1 MPEVRYIC
9 LSDLHLGA
17 DNSLLNRLGSQP
29 GGVDASKPSEI
40 LLQLANCLRELVHHN
55 HSQVRPTLIL
65 NGDALELALTQD
77 NVALM
82 VFERFMELMFPAGG
96 EPLIAPR
103 ILLNPGNHD
112 HHLWEIARETQYI
125 ELLQGKRS
133 KLSGRA
139 LPPPWH
145 TTSIFKR
152 HQVDSVLLNAV
163 LSRHPHMASRG
174 VSVGTLYPNFCLT
187 NESNKWVIFSHGHYI
202 ESIYWL
208 MSLLSNFVFP
218 HRQHPTSI
226 GEIETEN
233 FAWIDF
239 FWSAMGRSGAAGKS
253 IEQIYDMLLV
263 PHTRRKLIRRLA
275 RAAGHHWIS
284 RAPWLGEWLGLLSV
298 PFISILLNR
307 IAVLEKTRT
316 GTPLSPQ
323 ARQGLKAYIEGPL
336 AAQIMDEHKH
346 PLPAQT
352 AFVFGHTHK
361 PFAETMDYK
370 HFPPGMAVYNTGG
383 WVVDTEQTEP
393 AHGGA
398 IVVVDE
404 QFNLASLR
412 MYNEARSPHDYRV
425 RVEAVDSSQN
435 PLYTHLAQLV
445 NSDTDPW
452 RSFSQAV
459 AANIEQYHRNFRQR
473 LNMAGIV

>member
-17 DNSLLNRLGSQP
+17 DNSLLSRLGSHP
-29 GGVDASKPSEI
+29 GEVDAAKPSEV

-82 VFERFMELMFPAGG
+82 VFERFMELMFPADR
-96 EPLIAPR
+96 EPLIAPK

-125 ELLQGKRS
+125 EFVEGKRN
-133 KLSGRA
+133 KLPGRT

-145 TTSIFKR
+145 TTSIFNR
-152 HQVDSVLLNAV
+152 RPVDSVLLNAII
-163 LSRHPHMASRG
+163 SRHPHMASKG
-174 VSVGTLYPNFCLT
+174 VSVATVYPNLCLK
-187 NESNKWVIFSHGHYI
+187 NENSKWVIFSHGHYI

-218 HRQHPTSI
+218 RRQHPTRI
-226 GEIETEN
+226 WEIETEN

-239 FWSAMGRSGAAGKS
+239 FWSAMGRSGAAGRG

-263 PHTRRKLIRRLA
+263 PHARHKLIRRLA
-275 RAAGHHWIS
+275 RAAGHHWIP
-284 RAPWLGEWLGLLSV
+284 RAPRLGEWLGLLSV

-323 ARQGLKAYIEGPL
+323 ARQGLKNYIEGPL
-336 AAQIMDEHKH
+336 AAQILDEYQH
-346 PLPAQT
+346 PIQAQT

-398 IVVVDE
+398 IVVLDE
-404 QFNLASLR
+404 EFNLASLR
-412 MYNEARSPHDYRV
+412 MYNEARNVHDCRV
-425 RVEAVDSSQN
+425 RVEAVDSSSN

-445 NSDTDPW
+445 NSNTDPW

-459 AANIEQYHRNFRQR
+459 ADNIEQYHRNFHQR
-473 LNMAGIV
+473 LSMARIV

>member
-1 MPEVRYIC
+1 MPEIRYIC

-17 DNSLLNRLGSQP
+17 DNSLLSHLGSLP
-29 GGVDASKPSEI
+29 GEVDAAKPSEV
-40 LLQLANCLRELVHHN
+40 LLQLANCLGELVHHN

-82 VFERFMELMFPAGG
+82 VFERFMELMFPADR
-96 EPLIAPR
+96 EPLIAPV

-125 ELLQGKRS
+125 EFLEGKRS
-133 KLSGRA
+133 KLPGRT

-145 TTSIFKR
+145 TTSIFNR
-152 HQVDSVLLNAV
+152 RPVDSVLLNAII
-163 LSRHPHMASRG
+163 SRHPHMASQG
-174 VSVGTLYPNFCLT
+174 VSVGTVYPNFCLK
-187 NESNKWVIFSHGHYI
+187 NENHKWVIFSHGHYI

-218 HRQHPTSI
+218 RRQHPTTI

-239 FWSAMGRSGAAGKS
+239 FWSAMGRSGAAGES
-253 IEQIYDMLLV
+253 IEQIYDMFLV
-263 PHTRRKLIRRLA
+263 RHARRKLTSRLA
-275 RAAGHHWIS
+275 RAAGHHWITW
-284 RAPWLGEWLGLLSV
+284 APWLGEWLGQLSV
-298 PFISILLNR
+298 PLILKLLNR

-323 ARQGLKAYIEGPL
+323 ARQGLKTYIEGPL
-336 AAQIMDEHKH
+336 AAQIMDEHRH
-346 PLPAQT
+346 PIQAQT

-398 IVVVDE
+398 IVVLDE
-404 QFNLASLR
+404 EFNLASLR
-412 MYNEARSPHDYRV
+412 MYNEARSPQDYKV

-435 PLYTHLAQLV
+435 PLYTHLARLV
-445 NSDTDPW
+445 NSDSGPW

-473 LNMAGIV
+473 LSMARIV

>member
-17 DNSLLNRLGSQP
+17 DNSLLSHLGSHP
-29 GGVDASKPSEI
+29 GEVDAAQPSEV
-40 LLQLANCLRELVHHN
+40 LLELANCLRELVRHN
-55 HSQVRPTLIL
+55 YSQVRPTLIL

-82 VFERFMELMFPAGG
+82 VFERFMELMFPADS
-96 EPLIAPR
+96 EPLIAPV

-133 KLSGRA
+133 KLQDGP
-139 LPPPWH
+139 LPAPWH
-145 TTSIFKR
+145 TTSIFNQR
-152 HQVDSVLLNAV
+152 PVDSVLLNAV
-163 LSRHPHMASRG
+163 ISRHPHMASQG
-174 VSVGTLYPNFCLT
+174 VSVATVYPNFCLK
-187 NESNKWVIFSHGHYI
+187 NENSKWVIFSHGHYI
-202 ESIYWL
+202 ESVYSL

-218 HRQHPTSI
+218 RRQHPTRI

-239 FWSAMGRSGAAGKS
+239 FWSAMGRSGAAGKG

-263 PHTRRKLIRRLA
+263 RHARRKLIRRLA
-275 RAAGHHWIS
+275 RAAGHHWIPW
-284 RAPWLGEWLGLLSV
+284 APWLGEWLSLLAV
-298 PFISILLNR
+298 PFILKLLDR
-307 IAVLEKTRT
+307 TAVLEKTRT
-316 GTPLSPQ
+316 GTSLSPQ

-336 AAQIMDEHKH
+336 AAQIWGEDKH
-346 PLPAQT
+346 PSPAHT

-361 PFAETMDYK
+361 PFAEAMDFR
-370 HFPPGMAVYNTGG
+370 HFPPGVAVYNTGG

-393 AHGGA
+393 THGGA
-398 IVVVDE
+398 ILLLDE

-412 MYNEARSPHDYRV
+412 MYNEARNPHDYRV
-425 RVEAVDSSQN
+425 RVEAVDSSRN
-435 PLYTHLAQLV
+435 PLYSHLGRLV
-445 NSDTDPW
+445 NSDQDPW

-459 AANIEQYHRNFRQR
+459 AANIERYHRNFRRR
-473 LNMAGIV
+473 LSMARVV